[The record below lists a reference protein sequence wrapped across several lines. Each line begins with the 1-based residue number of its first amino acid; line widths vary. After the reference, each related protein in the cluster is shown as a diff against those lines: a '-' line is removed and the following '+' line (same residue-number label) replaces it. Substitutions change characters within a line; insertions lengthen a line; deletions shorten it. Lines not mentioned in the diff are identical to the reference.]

1 MNDHHVGE
9 IIRARREGVYLSK
22 RKLAAEAD
30 INVKTL
36 RLIEHG
42 AVNPRR
48 STVDLID
55 DVLNRHE
62 LRVAAKRK
70 ELGLKNADWR

>member
-1 MNDHHVGE
+1 MNEHHIGE

-36 RLIEHG
+36 RLIERG
-42 AVNPRR
+42 AVNPRK
-48 STVDLID
+48 STVELLDR
-55 DVLNRHE
+55 VLNVYE
-62 LRVAAKRK
+62 LCVEKKRK
-70 ELGLKNADWR
+70 ELGLHE